1 MAKKFFTFVDRFLP
15 IEFFEEDPITITLTI
30 GDEMDGKIDKIFSE
44 DLKKPMDAAKKRGLL
59 EDLIGKENTER
70 ILSRFEDVDGYAIDQ
85 VLLYIR
91 GEYVE
96 RKQKNL
102 LAAISG
108 RQRK

>member
-15 IEFFEEDPITITLTI
+15 IEFFEEEPITITLTI
-30 GDEMDGKIDKIFSE
+30 GDEMDKKIDKAVE
-44 DLKKPMDAAKKRGLL
+44 DLKHPIDAAKKRDLL
-59 EDLIGKENTER
+59 AALIGKENADR
-70 ILSRFEDVDGYAIDQ
+70 ILSRFEEVDGYTLDQ

-91 GEYVE
+91 SEYME
-96 RKQKNL
+96 GKQKNL